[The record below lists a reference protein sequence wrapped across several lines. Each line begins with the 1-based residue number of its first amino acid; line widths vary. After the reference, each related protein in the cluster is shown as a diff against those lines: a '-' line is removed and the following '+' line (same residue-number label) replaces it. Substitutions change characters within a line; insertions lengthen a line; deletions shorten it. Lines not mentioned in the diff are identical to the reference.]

1 MFHYDIQY
9 CNEAGEIVYVEVKSV
24 QNHLNIEFKMS
35 QAELQFAQE
44 HCKNYEIYVVQHA
57 DKKIRSLGKIFDFD
71 DTEILWDNSK
81 FSIQADAF
89 VLKAKIKG

>member
-1 MFHYDIQY
+1 MLELKDGTLTAEQKQTEITNDIWD
-9 CNEAGEIVYVEVKSV
+9 GESLLDESV
-24 QNHLNIEFKMS
+24 FMDG
-35 QAELQFAQE
+35 
-44 HCKNYEIYVVQHA
+44 YA